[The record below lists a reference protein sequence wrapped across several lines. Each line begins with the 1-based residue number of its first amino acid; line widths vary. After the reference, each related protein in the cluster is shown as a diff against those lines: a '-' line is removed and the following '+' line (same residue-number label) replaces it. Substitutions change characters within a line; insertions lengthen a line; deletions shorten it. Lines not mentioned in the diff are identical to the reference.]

1 MAGLVDATKAS
12 AKVEAGTRPTALPLA
27 PLSFDGKGVKGLAW
41 PRRWTTAGV
50 HPYDQ
55 IAWETR
61 TASIGSESGKNVF
74 EQKDVEV
81 PASWSQLA
89 TNVVISKYFRGHV
102 GSPERET
109 SVRQLIGRVTGQI
122 DAWAEQQHY
131 FKSDDDRTAFVAELT
146 HLLVNQKM
154 AFNSPVW
161 FNVGVEARPQCSA
174 CFINGVQDTMSSI
187 MDLAKTEAML
197 FKFGS
202 GAGSNLSPIR
212 SAKEKM
218 SGGGT
223 ASGPVSFMKGFD
235 AFAGVV
241 KSGGKTRRAAK
252 MVILD
257 VQHPDIVEFIDSKVN
272 EEKKAWALIE
282 AGYDASFTG
291 EAYGSIFFQ
300 NGNHSVRVND
310 EFMKAVEADGT
321 WQTRAVV
328 TGEPV
333 ETLKAREVFRK
344 MAEAAWVCGD
354 PGIQYD
360 TVINDW
366 HTSSNT
372 DRIFAS
378 NPCSEY
384 MFLND
389 TACNLASLNLMKFVD
404 ESGEFDVES
413 FKYAS
418 RLTLLAQEILV
429 DNCSYP
435 TPKIDENS
443 HRFRPLGLGY
453 ANLGAL
459 LMSRGLAYD
468 SDEGRAFAAAITS
481 IMTGEAYVQSAETA
495 AAHGG
500 PFIEYK
506 KNEKPFLRV
515 IGKHRDASY
524 KIPTATLP
532 KDLVKAATDAWDRAL
547 ELGTAHGYRNA
558 QVTVLAP
565 TGTIAF
571 MMDCDTTGIEPD
583 IALIKYKKLV
593 GEGFLKIVNQTV
605 PAALTK
611 LGYNAEQVAAI
622 LIYIDEQETI
632 EGAPGLKDEHLSIF
646 DCAFKAKNGQ
656 RSIQY
661 MGHVRMMAAAQP
673 FLSGAISKTVNM
685 PEAATAAEIESVY
698 LEGWKLGLKAIAI
711 YRDGSKRSQ
720 PLNTSKKKSD
730 AAATSSN
737 VLPGTGATRRRLPVE
752 RTAITHR
759 FDIAG
764 QEGYLTVGLY
774 EDGQPGE
781 IFLKMA
787 KEGSTVSG
795 LVDTF
800 ATTVS
805 VALQYGVPLRD
816 LVNKFAHVRFEP
828 SGFTGNPE
836 IPIAKSIVDYVFR
849 YLGSRFLPA
858 SDRAALGL
866 QERADGGPVLGPLPS
881 TVRVGAASE
890 TCGPNCAC
898 EEGGGASGTSASA
911 PIALATA
918 KAAPA
923 AAPAAAAAAS
933 TRGQVLATAGLGF
946 QNQSDAP
953 SCPEC
958 GAIMV
963 RNAACYKCMTCGTTS
978 GCS

>member
-1 MAGLVDATKAS
+1 
-12 AKVEAGTRPTALPLA
+12 
-27 PLSFDGKGVKGLAW
+27 
-41 PRRWTTAGV
+41 
-50 HPYDQ
+50 
-55 IAWETR
+55 
-61 TASIGSESGKNVF
+61 
-74 EQKDVEV
+74 
-81 PASWSQLA
+81 
-89 TNVVISKYFRGHV
+89 
-102 GSPERET
+102 
-109 SVRQLIGRVTGQI
+109 
-122 DAWAEQQHY
+122 
-131 FKSDDDRTAFVAELT
+131 
-146 HLLVNQKM
+146 
-154 AFNSPVW
+154 
-161 FNVGVEARPQCSA
+161 
-174 CFINGVQDTMSSI
+174 
-187 MDLAKTEAML
+187 
-197 FKFGS
+197 
-202 GAGSNLSPIR
+202 
-212 SAKEKM
+212 
-218 SGGGT
+218 
-223 ASGPVSFMKGFD
+223 
-235 AFAGVV
+235 
-241 KSGGKTRRAAK
+241 
-252 MVILD
+252 
-257 VQHPDIVEFIDSKVN
+257 
-272 EEKKAWALIE
+272 
-282 AGYDASFTG
+282 
-291 EAYGSIFFQ
+291 
-300 NGNHSVRVND
+300 
-310 EFMKAVEADGT
+310 
-321 WQTRAVV
+321 
-328 TGEPV
+328 
-333 ETLKAREVFRK
+333 
-344 MAEAAWVCGD
+344 
-354 PGIQYD
+354 
-360 TVINDW
+360 
-366 HTSSNT
+366 
-372 DRIFAS
+372 
-378 NPCSEY
+378 

-389 TACNLASLNLMKFVD
+389 TACNLASLNLMKFVRED
-404 ESGEFDVES
+404 GEFDVES

-429 DNCSYP
+429 DNSSYP
-435 TPKIDENS
+435 TPMIDENS

-468 SDEGRAFAAAITS
+468 SDEGRAFAGAITS

-500 PFIEYK
+500 PFIDYK

-532 KDLVKAATDAWDRAL
+532 KDLAKAATDAWDRAL

-558 QVTVLAP
+558 QVSVLAP

-605 PAALTK
+605 PEALTK

-622 LIYIDEQETI
+622 LKYIDEQETI
-632 EGAPGLKDEHLSIF
+632 EGAPGLKDEHLSVF

-656 RSIQY
+656 RSIHY

-720 PLNTSKKKSD
+720 PLNTSKKKD
-730 AAATSSN
+730 EPAASSN
-737 VLPGTGATRRRLPVE
+737 VLAGTGVTRRRLPVE

-759 FDIAG
+759 FDIGG

-828 SGFTGNPE
+828 SGFTGNAE

-849 YLGSRFLPA
+849 YLGSRFLPE

-866 QERADGGPVLGPLPS
+866 QERADGGPVLGSLPS
-881 TVRVGAASE
+881 TVRVGAAAESCGPDC
-890 TCGPNCAC
+890 TCGK
-898 EEGGGASGTSASA
+898 GGGTASATTSA
-911 PIALATA
+911 PVEL
-918 KAAPA
+918 KAATPAKA
-923 AAPAAAAAAS
+923 AAPAASSA
-933 TRGQVLATAGLGF
+933 GQVLASAGLGF

>member
-1 MAGLVDATKAS
+1 
-12 AKVEAGTRPTALPLA
+12 
-27 PLSFDGKGVKGLAW
+27 
-41 PRRWTTAGV
+41 
-50 HPYDQ
+50 
-55 IAWETR
+55 
-61 TASIGSESGKNVF
+61 
-74 EQKDVEV
+74 
-81 PASWSQLA
+81 
-89 TNVVISKYFRGHV
+89 
-102 GSPERET
+102 
-109 SVRQLIGRVTGQI
+109 
-122 DAWAEQQHY
+122 
-131 FKSDDDRTAFVAELT
+131 
-146 HLLVNQKM
+146 
-154 AFNSPVW
+154 
-161 FNVGVEARPQCSA
+161 
-174 CFINGVQDTMSSI
+174 
-187 MDLAKTEAML
+187 ML

-202 GAGSNLSPIR
+202 GAGSNLSTIR

-257 VQHPDIVEFIDSKVN
+257 VAHPDVVEFIDSKVN

-300 NGNHSVRVND
+300 NGNHSVRVTD
-310 EFMKAVEADGT
+310 EFMQAVESDGT

-328 TGEPV
+328 SGEPV

-360 TVINDW
+360 TAINDW

-389 TACNLASLNLMKFVD
+389 TACNLASLNLMKFVRED
-404 ESGEFDVES
+404 GEFDVES

-429 DNCSYP
+429 DNSSYP

-468 SDEGRAFAAAITS
+468 SDEGRAYAGAITS

-532 KDLVKAATDAWDRAL
+532 KDLAKAATDAWDRAL

-558 QVTVLAP
+558 QVSVLAP

-605 PAALTK
+605 PEALTK

-622 LIYIDEQETI
+622 IKYIDEQETI
-632 EGAPGLKDEHLSIF
+632 EGAPDLKDEHLSVF

-720 PLNTSKKKSD
+720 PLNTSKKKD
-730 AAATSSN
+730 EPAASNN
-737 VLPGTGATRRRLPVE
+737 VLSGTGVTRRRLPVE

-759 FDIAG
+759 FDIGG

-828 SGFTGNPE
+828 SGFTGNAE

-849 YLGSRFLPA
+849 YLGSRFLPE

-866 QERADGGPVLGPLPS
+866 QERADGGPVLGSLPS
-881 TVRVGAASE
+881 TVRVGATAESCGPDC
-890 TCGPNCAC
+890 TCGK
-898 EEGGGASGTSASA
+898 GGGAATATTSA
-911 PIALATA
+911 PVAL
-918 KAAPA
+918 KA
-923 AAPAAAAAAS
+923 AAPAKATAATAPATSGA
-933 TRGQVLATAGLGF
+933 GQVLASAGLGF

>member
-1 MAGLVDATKAS
+1 MAGLVDATKAAAKGQTTTS
-12 AKVEAGTRPTALPLA
+12 AALPLA

-41 PRRWTTAGV
+41 PRRWTTAGI
-50 HPYDQ
+50 HPYDE

-61 TASIGSESGKNVF
+61 TASIGNESGKSVF

-89 TNVVISKYFRGHV
+89 TNVVVSKYFRGHV

-122 DAWAEQQHY
+122 DAWAEQQRY
-131 FKSDDDRTAFVAELT
+131 FKSDEDRHAFIAELT

-174 CFINGVQDTMSSI
+174 CFINSVQDSMSSI

-202 GAGSNLSPIR
+202 GAGSNLSTIR

-257 VQHPDIVEFIDSKVN
+257 VAHPDVVEFIDSKVN

-300 NGNHSVRVND
+300 NGNHSVRVTD
-310 EFMKAVEADGT
+310 DFMKAVESDGT

-328 TGEPV
+328 SGEPV

-360 TVINDW
+360 TAINDW

-372 DRIFAS
+372 DRIYAS

-389 TACNLASLNLMKFVD
+389 TACNLASLNLMKFVRED
-404 ESGEFDVES
+404 GEFDVES

-429 DNCSYP
+429 DNSSYP

-468 SDEGRAFAAAITS
+468 SDEGRAYAAAITS
-481 IMTGEAYVQSAETA
+481 VMTGEAYVQSAETA
-495 AAHGG
+495 ASHGG

-515 IGKHRDASY
+515 IGKHRDAAY

-532 KDLVKAATDAWDRAL
+532 KDLAKAATDAWDRAL

-558 QVTVLAP
+558 QVSVLAP

-605 PAALTK
+605 PEALAK
-611 LGYNAEQVAAI
+611 LGYSAEQVAAI
-622 LIYIDEQETI
+622 LKYIDEQETI
-632 EGAPGLKDEHLSIF
+632 EGAPGLKDEHLSVF

-656 RSIQY
+656 RSIHY
-661 MGHVRMMAAAQP
+661 MGHVRMMAATQP

-685 PEAATAAEIESVY
+685 PEAATAEDIESVY

-720 PLNTSKKKSD
+720 PLNTSKKKD
-730 AAATSSN
+730 EPAASSS
-737 VLPGTGATRRRLPVE
+737 VLPGTGVTRRRLPVE

-828 SGFTGNPE
+828 SGFTGNAE

-849 YLGSRFLPA
+849 YLGSRFLPE

-866 QERADGGPVLGPLPS
+866 QERADGGPVLGSLPS
-881 TVRVGAASE
+881 TVRVGAATES
-890 TCGPNCAC
+890 CGPNCAC
-898 EEGGGASGTSASA
+898 GKGGAATTTGVSA
-911 PIALATA
+911 PVELKAAAPAKATA
-918 KAAPA
+918 A
-923 AAPAAAAAAS
+923 AAPAAS
-933 TRGQVLATAGLGF
+933 GTGQVLASAGLGF